1 MISGVGSWGDKIMGI
16 EDVKELSSGYW
27 RIIRVD
33 IEIELKSVLQ

>member
-1 MISGVGSWGDKIMGI
+1 MGI

-33 IEIELKSVLQ
+33 SEIELKSVLQ